1 MDLEHLEGGAAGL
14 DGHDGREGD
23 ADHLVHADT
32 GQLEAKVPEERYFR
46 SALIDSNI
54 DYYLIFSLNKGES
67 SMN

>member
-32 GQLEAKVPEERYFR
+32 GQLEAKVPEEVHRF
-46 SALIDSNI
+46 LEV
-54 DYYLIFSLNKGES
+54 L
-67 SMN
+67 